1 MLYAYVDR
9 LPISGPQSKACP
21 SGYPPAA
28 QHLDPLAHS
37 LTDAHPSC
45 LRPLSRRTWVHFS
58 EPGRPAE
65 ISRRLALAQLM
76 EAGYSKVR
84 TQRSGDAVTLK
95 ATVLR

>member
-1 MLYAYVDR
+1 MACYAYVDC
-9 LPISGPQSKACP
+9 LPISGPQSTACT
-21 SGYPPAA
+21 AA

-37 LTDAHPSC
+37 PTDGHSSC
-45 LRPLSRRTWVHFS
+45 LRPLSCRTWVHFS

-84 TQRSGDAVTLK
+84 TQRSGDADTLK
-95 ATVLR
+95 VAVLR